1 MKLSTCLGCAA
12 LLLSVSAYAQTS
24 QTFTFGE
31 GQSTPHAA
39 NARPSQGAQ
48 PQHAQAPA
56 KAKPKHAATHHK
68 RRTRHASNPDMYS
81 HS

>member
-1 MKLSTCLGCAA
+1 MKLSTCLGGAA
-12 LLLSVSAYAQTS
+12 MLLSVSVYAQTS

-31 GQSTPHAA
+31 GQSTPHAT

-48 PQHAQAPA
+48 PQPKA
-56 KAKPKHAATHHK
+56 KAKPKHATTHHK
-68 RRTRHASNPDMYS
+68 RPSQHASNPDTYS

>member
-31 GQSTPHAA
+31 GQTTPHAT
-39 NARPSQGAQ
+39 NARPSSGAQ
-48 PQHAQAPA
+48 P
-56 KAKPKHAATHHK
+56 KAKPKHTATHHK
-68 RRTRHASNPDMYS
+68 RLPPQASKPDVYS
-81 HS
+81 RS